1 MKRFLASKLTAPVAI
16 VALGAAVLVPA
27 AQAGRTPT
35 VDVGSNFFAPGKVTV
50 KKNSKVRFNWEPSG
64 FELHDVNV
72 RSGPKKFH
80 SPTQAGGSYTTPK
93 LRKPGTYKLYCKQ
106 HDDMTMKLVVKR

>member
-1 MKRFLASKLTAPVAI
+1 MNFRKLAAPVATI
-16 VALGAAVLVPA
+16 ALGAALLAPV
-27 AQAGRTPT
+27 AQAGNPT

-50 KKNSKVRFNWEPSG
+50 KQGQKVRFHWEPSG
-64 FELHDVNV
+64 FEMHDVNV

-93 LRKPGTYKLYCKQ
+93 LKAGKYKLFCKQ
-106 HDDMTMKLVVKR
+106 HADMTMKLVVKR